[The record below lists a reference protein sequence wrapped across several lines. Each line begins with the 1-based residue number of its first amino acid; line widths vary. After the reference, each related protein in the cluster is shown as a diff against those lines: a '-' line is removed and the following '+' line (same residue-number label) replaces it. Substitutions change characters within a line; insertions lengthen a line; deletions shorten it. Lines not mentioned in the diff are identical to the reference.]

1 MSADDAYSGAPQPGN
16 FVFAKAGP
24 LLIATGVPL
33 GSVAQLRPA
42 QVVRVTQ
49 RVVGLDIVAVGSRY
63 QPDVATLQLREP
75 ADRASAPGSALE
87 GAYKPLKDT
96 FSGTIK
102 LQDVRATEIDKV
114 DLHQS
119 FRQGDVVRAILTLP
133 WQGNCL
139 FSVSRCGFW
148 STSSIHSLVSP
159 QVRAQVLSLGD
170 ARSYYLTTARN
181 ELGVVFAKSA
191 EAGVPMVPVSWTE
204 LSCPVSHVVE
214 QRKVA
219 QRAAGSS

>member
-24 LLIATGVPL
+24 LLIASGVPL
-33 GSVAQLRPA
+33 ESFAQVRPA

-63 QPDVATLQLREP
+63 SPTQPHFHSCEP

-119 FRQGDVVRAILTLP
+119 FRQGDVVRAI
-133 WQGNCL
+133 
-139 FSVSRCGFW
+139 
-148 STSSIHSLVSP
+148 SSHSPGWATVYFL
-159 QVRAQVLSLGD
+159 
-170 ARSYYLTTARN
+170 
-181 ELGVVFAKSA
+181 
-191 EAGVPMVPVSWTE
+191 
-204 LSCPVSHVVE
+204 
-214 QRKVA
+214 
-219 QRAAGSS
+219 